1 MRFEK
6 VMVIF
11 SMVFL
16 LLWSLSV
23 RAQVPPS
30 FETPPAITEVEAR
43 RFLGEYMVEYM
54 RMDINAFMG
63 FFSKEA
69 IENRMLTYA
78 DIREIYRGTFE
89 NSDSVNYYVEIFSVQ
104 INKESAHVTGRYEV
118 TQTLKGSSIRKVFK
132 GNIQWDLIS
141 ENGALKIREINY
153 GRDYRGD
160 QPSDPYP

>member
-6 VMVIF
+6 VMLIF
-11 SMVFL
+11 SMAFL
-16 LLWSLSV
+16 LLCPLSV
-23 RAQVPPS
+23 WAQVPPS

-43 RFLGEYMVEYM
+43 RFLNEYMAEYM

-78 DIREIYRGTFE
+78 DIREIYQGTFE
-89 NSDSVNYYVEIFSVQ
+89 NSDSLLYQGEIFYVQ

-118 TQTLKGSSIRKVFK
+118 TQALKGSPIKKVFW

-141 ENGALKIREINY
+141 ENGALKIREMNY

-160 QPSDPYP
+160 QPSHPYP

>member
-6 VMVIF
+6 IVLIF
-11 SMVFL
+11 FL
-16 LLWSLSV
+16 AFVLLCPFAV
-23 RAQVPPS
+23 QAQVPPS

-43 RFLGEYMVEYM
+43 QFLDEYMAQYM
-54 RMDINAFMG
+54 KMDINAFMV

-78 DIREIYRGTFE
+78 DIRDIYRKTFE
-89 NSDSVNYYVEIFSVQ
+89 NSDSLLYHLEIFSIQVD
-104 INKESAHVTGRYEV
+104 KESIHVTGRYEV
-118 TQTLKGSSIRKVFK
+118 TQSLRGSPIKKVFK

-141 ENGALKIREINY
+141 ENGALKIKEINY

-160 QPSDPYP
+160 QPAHPYP